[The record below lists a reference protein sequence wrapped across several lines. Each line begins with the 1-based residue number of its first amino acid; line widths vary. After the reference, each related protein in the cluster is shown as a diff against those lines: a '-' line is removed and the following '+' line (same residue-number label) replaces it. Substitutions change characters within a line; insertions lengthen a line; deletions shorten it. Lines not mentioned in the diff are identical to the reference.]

1 MKRTIKKF
9 CTLLLMMTMVL
20 SFAAT
25 AYGDSSNVVYD
36 GNARDFIFEPGSDY
50 SPTDLFTEF
59 KGAMPGDTLGQLIT
73 VKNDADRNVN
83 VKIYMRALGA
93 HEDSKEFLSQLKLSV
108 ASQSN
113 DKLFEGNA
121 AETDGLT
128 DWVLLGE
135 FKSGA
140 EIELMATL
148 QIPLTLDNKYQEA
161 IGYIDWEFK
170 AEEFPIDDM
179 DAPETGDDR
188 SVLHYVGIGAVALI
202 GIILLLVKNRRETK
216 K

>member
-1 MKRTIKKF
+1 MKRCIKLF
-9 CTLLLMMTMVL
+9 CTLLLILAMVL
-20 SFAAT
+20 SFAVTVYA
-25 AYGDSSNVVYD
+25 DSSNVIYD
-36 GNARDFIFEPGSDY
+36 GNARDFIFAPGSEY

-73 VKNDADRNVN
+73 VKNDADKNVN

-108 ASQSN
+108 ASQTN
-113 DKLFEGNA
+113 DELFEGNA

-140 EIELMATL
+140 EVELMATL
-148 QIPLTLDNKYQEA
+148 QIPLTLDNQYQDA
-161 IGYIDWEFK
+161 IGYLDWEFK
-170 AEEFPIDDM
+170 AEEFPVDDIET
-179 DAPETGDDR
+179 PETGDDR
-188 SVLHYVGIGAVALI
+188 SPLPFIGIGAVALV
-202 GIILLLVKNRRETK
+202 GIIVLLAKKRRETK
-216 K
+216 